1 MIQCLIRDYP
11 TDKFYHIEDVNESTT
26 LAELK
31 QHFTKFKGIK
41 YFDLKAWHNSP
52 MEDDNKTLYDYNLAY
67 EDEILII
74 NMASEWDEKRS
85 EMLKYYI

>member
-41 YFDLKAWHNSP
+41 YFDLK
-52 MEDDNKTLYDYNLAY
+52 K
-67 EDEILII
+67 I
-74 NMASEWDEKRS
+74 
-85 EMLKYYI
+85 KYVRIQTYIY